1 MALSADGR
9 ATHGIAPHVLAKM
22 RFELGAKREYLGILQ
37 AMGWNPDMLGQVR
50 FFENAM
56 VGAIAVPLGVLGALG
71 IGLLLAPYAALWAGI
86 AGLVAV
92 LCWIPIATK
101 VVQ

>member
-1 MALSADGR
+1 
-9 ATHGIAPHVLAKM
+9 
-22 RFELGAKREYLGILQ
+22 
-37 AMGWNPDMLGQVR
+37 MGWNPDMLGQVR

-56 VGAIAVPLGVLGALG
+56 VGASRRCRWVSSAPWALVS
-71 IGLLLAPYAALWAGI
+71 LLAPYAALWAGI

>member
-1 MALSADGR
+1 MLS
-9 ATHGIAPHVLAKM
+9 
-22 RFELGAKREYLGILQ
+22 
-37 AMGWNPDMLGQVR
+37 QVR

-56 VGAIAVPLGVLGALG
+56 VGAVALPLGVLGALG
-71 IGLLLAPYAALWAGI
+71 VGLLLAPYAALWACL

-101 VVQ
+101 VVK

>member
-1 MALSADGR
+1 
-9 ATHGIAPHVLAKM
+9 
-22 RFELGAKREYLGILQ
+22 
-37 AMGWNPDMLGQVR
+37 MGWNPDMLGQVR

-56 VGAIAVPLGVLGALG
+56 VGTIALPLGVLGALG
-71 IGLLLAPYAALWAGI
+71 ISLLLAPYAALWAGI